1 MIGNPILLLLRA
13 PAMLFNLTIHEFSH
27 GYIGDKLGDPTAR
40 NSGRLTLNPLKH
52 LDLIGTIAI
61 LLFNFGWAKPVPLNP
76 YNFRQ
81 PRRDMMLSAIAGP
94 IANLA
99 CAMVCGLILRFLPHG
114 FIESA
119 IGGFYAGGSALP
131 ANFAGFISI
140 MLFSFFFYGLILAVF
155 NLIPIPPLDG
165 SKILYYL
172 LPANIAYQYMKV
184 ERYGFFILIGII
196 FLGSFVGFPILWIIM
211 QPFISFFSFIFI
223 GRTINI
229 L

>member
-1 MIGNPILLLLRA
+1 LLSNPILLLLRA
-13 PAMLFNLTIHEFSH
+13 PAILFNLTIHEFSH
-27 GYIGDKLGDPTAR
+27 GYIADKLGDPTAR
-40 NSGRLTLNPLKH
+40 YSGRLTLNPLKH
-52 LDLIGTIAI
+52 LDIIGTIAI
-61 LLFNFGWAKPVPLNP
+61 FLFHFGWAKPVPLNP

-99 CAMVCGLILRFLPHG
+99 CAMICGFAMRFLPRG
-114 FIESA
+114 FIEQTYYMFFS
-119 IGGFYAGGSALP
+119 GGGMLP
-131 ANFAGFISI
+131 ANFTEFISI

-165 SKILYYL
+165 SKILYYI
-172 LPANIAYQYMKV
+172 LPANIAYQYMKI

-196 FLGSFVGFPILWIIM
+196 FLGSFAGIPILWTIM
-211 QPFISFFSFIFI
+211 QPFISFFSFIFV
-223 GRTINI
+223 GRKI